1 MLGYQ
6 FILPDMVGGN
16 VYDSGFEETYLPDKE
31 LYIRWLEV
39 TAFMPSI
46 QVKLPQFTKNLAVR

>member
-46 QVKLPQFTKNLAVR
+46 QVKLQKFTRNFNVR